1 MLSIIKMKKIFKV
14 VVVALVISTFFYAC
28 EKDSSANSSADGS
41 NTGQGGSMAKF
52 AIQGNY
58 MYKVEGSILK
68 VYDVSNVSNTILLN
82 SIDLQNT
89 GVETIFS
96 NGQYLFFGTQNGMLI
111 YGLSKPQ
118 SPNYIST
125 YTHVVSCDPVV
136 VKGNIAYVTLSSG
149 NDCNRGLDQLEVIDI
164 TNISNPTLLKAYRM
178 GNPKGMAVAGK
189 YLYLCDQLAGFKV
202 LDITDNMKIV
212 EVNNIKTLLAYD
224 VIANGNILT
233 ITSTSGVYQYDCTDP
248 LNLKFLSKIAAQ
260 K

>member
-1 MLSIIKMKKIFKV
+1 MKNLFKILF
-14 VVVALVISTFFYAC
+14 AAILLSTFFYAC
-28 EKDSSANSSADGS
+28 DKDSSAGIAGEKVS
-41 NTGQGGSMAKF
+41 NTGQGGSLAKF

-58 MYKVEGSILK
+58 MYKVEGSMLK
-68 VYDVSNVSNTILLN
+68 VYDVANTSNTVLL
-82 SIDLQNT
+82 STIDLQNT

-111 YGLSKPQ
+111 YGLNKPE

-136 VKGNIAYVTLSSG
+136 VQGNIAYVTLSSG

-164 TNISNPTLLKAYRM
+164 SDISSPTLLKVYRM

-189 YLYLCDQLAGFKV
+189 YLYLCDQLTGFKV
-202 LDITDNMKIV
+202 LDITDNMNIV
-212 EVNNIKTLLAYD
+212 EVNSIKTLLAYD
-224 VIANGNILT
+224 VIARGNTLT
-233 ITSTSGVYQYDCTDP
+233 ITGASGVYQYDCTDP
-248 LNLKFLSKIAAQ
+248 LNLKFLSKIASQ

>member
-1 MLSIIKMKKIFKV
+1 MKNIFKILF
-14 VVVALVISTFFYAC
+14 AFILLSTFFYAC
-28 EKDSSANSSADGS
+28 DKDSSSITSGDSS

-52 AIQGNY
+52 AIQGIY
-58 MYKVEGSILK
+58 MYKVEGSLLK
-68 VYDVSNVSNTILLN
+68 VYDVSNTSKTVLLN

-89 GVETIFS
+89 GVETIFCNS
-96 NGQYLFFGTQNGMLI
+96 QYLFFGTQNGMLI

-136 VKGNIAYVTLSSG
+136 VQGNIVYVTLSSG
-149 NDCNRGLDQLEVIDI
+149 NACNRGLDQLEVIDI
-164 TNISNPTLLKAYRM
+164 SDISNPSLLKVYRM

-202 LDITDNMKIV
+202 LDITDNMNII
-212 EVNNIKTLLAYD
+212 EVNSIKTILAYD
-224 VIANGNILT
+224 VIASGNTLT
-233 ITSTSGVYQYDCTDP
+233 ITSDSGVYQYDCTDP
-248 LNLKFLSKIAAQ
+248 LNLKLLSKIATQ

>member
-1 MLSIIKMKKIFKV
+1 MKKIFKILF
-14 VVVALVISTFFYAC
+14 ASILLSTIFYAC
-28 EKDSSANSSADGS
+28 DKDSSAISSGESS
-41 NTGQGGSMAKF
+41 NNGQGGSMAKF

-68 VYDVSNVSNTILLN
+68 VYDVSNTSNTILLN

-111 YGLSKPQ
+111 YGLSKP
-118 SPNYIST
+118 SVPNYIST

-149 NDCNRGLDQLEVIDI
+149 NSCNRGLDQLEVIDI
-164 TNISNPTLLKAYRM
+164 IDISNPTLLKAYQM

-202 LDITDNMKIV
+202 LDITDNMNIV
-212 EVNNIKTLLAYD
+212 QVNNIETLLAYD
-224 VIANGNILT
+224 VIASGNILT
-233 ITSTSGVYQYDCTDP
+233 ITSTTGVYQYDCSDP
-248 LNLKFLSKIAAQ
+248 LNLKFLSKIATL

>member
-1 MLSIIKMKKIFKV
+1 MLSINNMKKIFKILF
-14 VVVALVISTFFYAC
+14 ASILLSTFFYAC
-28 EKDSSANSSADGS
+28 DKDSSAISSGESS
-41 NTGQGGSMAKF
+41 NNGQGGSMAKF

-68 VYDVSNVSNTILLN
+68 VYDVSNTSNTILL
-82 SIDLQNT
+82 SSVDLQNT

-111 YGLSKPQ
+111 YGLSKP
-118 SPNYIST
+118 SVPNYIST

-149 NDCNRGLDQLEVIDI
+149 NSCNRGLDQLEVIDI
-164 TNISNPTLLKAYRM
+164 SDISNPTLLKAYQM

-202 LDITDNMKIV
+202 LDITDNMNIV
-212 EVNNIKTLLAYD
+212 QVNNIETLLAYD
-224 VIANGNILT
+224 VIASGNILT
-233 ITSTSGVYQYDCTDP
+233 ITSTTGVYQYDCSDP
-248 LNLKFLSKIAAQ
+248 LNLKFLSKIATQ